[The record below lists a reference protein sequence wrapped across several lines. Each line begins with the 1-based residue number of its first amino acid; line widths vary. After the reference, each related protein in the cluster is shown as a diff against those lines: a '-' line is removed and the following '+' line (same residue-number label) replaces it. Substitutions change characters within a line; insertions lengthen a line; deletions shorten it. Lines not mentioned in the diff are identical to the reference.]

1 MRADERYER
10 AAGGLSRAEEVL
22 EDPDFGFAVILRR
35 EGDFVLRVDAAG
47 KAERLAVKT
56 GAAVDDL
63 VEVSGDVRAGDR
75 LIVRGGERVEPGQ
88 AVSVQP
94 LAIALAMR

>member
-1 MRADERYER
+1 M
-10 AAGGLSRAEEVL
+10 
-22 EDPDFGFAVILRR
+22 DP
-35 EGDFVLRVDAAG
+35 AG

-88 AVSVQP
+88 KVTLQDLSRAT
-94 LAIALAMR
+94 AAR